1 MKKRTRRRIEQDP
14 TVQRFVEVASKFCE
28 LVDSGT
34 RRRKVLIR
42 QFVET
47 LPELLHLAL
56 SLPTGRKSERIRK
69 ERTEIGRERNDRLR
83 ESIKRPI
90 SASIRKSPYWDSVIP
105 VKEYF
110 KKTRRLS
117 EIFGEFDRYHEVFD
131 PFRDREPIQAS
142 LACDLADIWH
152 DLRGPLNLF
161 QLNESAA
168 KQHAV
173 YDWSLSVRIHWG
185 EYHAADALKALL
197 NALRELDEDWEFW
210 ALGLH
215 KKK

>member
-14 TVQRFVEVASKFCE
+14 IVQRFVGVASKFCE
-28 LVDSGT
+28 LVESGT

-56 SLPTGRKSERIRK
+56 SLPTGRKSERIAK
-69 ERTEIGRERNDRLR
+69 ERLAIGRERNDSSR
-83 ESIKRPI
+83 EHLKRPV
-90 SASIRKSPYWDSVIP
+90 SAAIRKSRYWDSVIP

-110 KKTRRLS
+110 KKARRLS
-117 EIFGEFDRYHEVFD
+117 EIFGEFDRYHEIFD
-131 PFRDREPIQAS
+131 PFRDREPIQTS
-142 LACDLADIWH
+142 LSYDLADIWH

-161 QLNESAA
+161 QLKEATA

-173 YDWSLSVRIHWG
+173 YDWSLSVRIHWA
-185 EYHAADALKALL
+185 ESHAADALKALL
-197 NALRELDEDWEFW
+197 SALREVDHDWQYW
-210 ALGLH
+210 AMGH
-215 KKK
+215 YRPK